1 MEPFNHDILKIDRV
15 DQCKGFAIIS
25 GTVVLLKVEP
35 LNVEIVETQSA
46 KTNIDCTK
54 VAVVASVK

>member
-1 MEPFNHDILKIDRV
+1 MEPFNVDILKIDRV